1 MKIAGQYTF
10 ADVYDSVITIPDCF
24 VLNKN
29 KIGTG
34 NGEAKLYFGSKTS
47 MRSFFGE
54 AGFSAKC
61 FLLKQDLISYMETIK
76 AEYLNPSYDY
86 RGKSLFAV
94 LWEERYKKVMSLD
107 DVIYFHVQD
116 QEQID
121 GPRGYINSSDEGYY
135 LIRELSLPLVSY
147 ISAMRVEAVDGSFCY
162 YLKLFVDFE
171 AIETKKNGPLVFNY
185 GKNAG
190 SLNDKKAAYDAS
202 GKKTNKDNGRI
213 GQEKYRNALLE
224 ECPFCPITM
233 INDERLLVASH
244 IKPWAVSN
252 EKERVDPKNGFILSP
267 LYDRLFDQ
275 GFITFTDDKYVLVS
289 QWLTPKNAQRIGLKN
304 NSYIQQLPI
313 DDARMVYLEYH
324 RKCVFR
330 G

>member
-1 MKIAGQYTF
+1 MKIAGKYTF
-10 ADVYDSVITIPDCF
+10 ADVYDSIITIPDCF
-24 VLNKN
+24 VLTKN

-34 NGEAKLYFGSKTS
+34 NGEAKLYFGSKPA

-54 AGFSAKC
+54 AGFSAQC

-86 RGKSLFAV
+86 RGKPFFAT
-94 LWEERYKKVMSLD
+94 LWQERYKKVLSLD

-121 GPRGYINSSDEGYY
+121 GPRGYINSNDEGYY

-147 ISAMRVEAVDGSFCY
+147 ISAMRVEAKDGSFCY

-185 GKNAG
+185 GKNADCVKEKTVVYDAG
-190 SLNDKKAAYDAS
+190 GKKA
-202 GKKTNKDNGRI
+202 NKDNWRV

-252 EKERVDPKNGFILSP
+252 EKERIDPKNGFILSP

-275 GFITFTDDKYVLVS
+275 GFITFTDDKYVMVS

-304 NSYIQQLPI
+304 HSYIQLLPI
-313 DDARMVYLEYH
+313 DDARMTYLEYH
-324 RKCVFR
+324 RKSVFR

>member
-1 MKIAGQYTF
+1 MKIAGKYTF
-10 ADVYDSVITIPDCF
+10 ADVYDSIITIPDCF
-24 VLNKN
+24 VLTKN

-34 NGEAKLYFGSKTS
+34 NGEAKLYFGSKPS

-54 AGFSAKC
+54 TGFSAQC

-86 RGKSLFAV
+86 RGKSNFAT
-94 LWEERYKKVMSLD
+94 LWQERYKKVLSLD

-121 GPRGYINSSDEGYY
+121 GPRGYINSNDEGYY

-162 YLKLFVDFE
+162 YLKLFVDFD

-185 GKNAG
+185 GKNAD
-190 SLNDKKAAYDAS
+190 SMKEKIAAYEAG
-202 GKKTNKDNGRI
+202 GKKQNKDSGRI

-252 EKERVDPKNGFILSP
+252 EKERIDPKNGFILSP

-275 GFITFTDDKYVLVS
+275 GFITFTDDKHVLVS

-304 NSYIQQLPI
+304 DSYIQQLPV
-313 DDARMVYLEYH
+313 DEARIVYLEYH
-324 RKCVFR
+324 RKSVFR

>member
-10 ADVYDSVITIPDCF
+10 ADVYDSIITIPDCF
-24 VLNKN
+24 VLTKN

-34 NGEAKLYFGSKTS
+34 NGEAKLYFGSKLS
-47 MRSFFGE
+47 MRNFFGE

-61 FLLKQDLISYMETIK
+61 FLLKQDLLSYMETIK

-86 RGKSLFAV
+86 RGKSLFAT
-94 LWEERYKKVMSLD
+94 LWQERYKKVQSLD

-121 GPRGYINSSDEGYY
+121 GPRGYINSNDEGYY

-147 ISAMRVEAVDGSFCY
+147 ISAMRVEATDGSFCF

-185 GKNAG
+185 GRSTDYVKE
-190 SLNDKKAAYDAS
+190 KTVKYDAG
-202 GKKTNKDNGRI
+202 GKKQNKDNGRI

-244 IKPWAVSN
+244 IKPWAVCD
-252 EKERVDPKNGFILSP
+252 EKEKIDSKNGFILSP
-267 LYDRLFDQ
+267 LFDRLFDQ
-275 GFITFTDDKYVLVS
+275 GFITFTDDKHVLIS
-289 QWLTPKNAQRIGLKN
+289 QWLTPKNTQRIGLKN
-304 NSYIQQLPI
+304 NSYIQLLPI
-313 DDARMVYLEYH
+313 DDARMAYLEYH
-324 RKCVFR
+324 RKSVFR

>member
-24 VLNKN
+24 VLTKN

-34 NGEAKLYFGSKTS
+34 NGEAKLYFGSKPS

-54 AGFSAKC
+54 AGFSVKC

-86 RGKSLFAV
+86 RGKSLFGT
-94 LWEERYKKVMSLD
+94 LWQERYKKVLSLD

-147 ISAMRVEAVDGSFCY
+147 ISAMRVEAVDGSSCY

-202 GKKTNKDNGRI
+202 GKKINKDSGRI

-252 EKERVDPKNGFILSP
+252 EKERIDPKNGFILSP

>member
-34 NGEAKLYFGSKTS
+34 NGEAKLYFGSKLS

-76 AEYLNPSYDY
+76 AEYLNPSYEY
-86 RGKSLFAV
+86 RGKSLFAA
-94 LWEERYKKVMSLD
+94 LWEERYKKVLSLD

-202 GKKTNKDNGRI
+202 GKKTNKDSGRI

-313 DDARMVYLEYH
+313 DDARMFYLEYH

>member
-10 ADVYDSVITIPDCF
+10 ADVYDSIITIPDCF
-24 VLNKN
+24 VLTKN
-29 KIGTG
+29 RIGTG
-34 NGEAKLYFGSKTS
+34 NGEAKLYFCSKLS
-47 MRSFFGE
+47 MRNFFGE

-61 FLLKQDLISYMETIK
+61 FLLKQDLLSYMEAIK
-76 AEYLNPSYDY
+76 VEYLNPSYDY
-86 RGKSLFAV
+86 RGKSLFTA
-94 LWEERYKKVMSLD
+94 LWQERYKKVQSLE

-147 ISAMRVEAVDGSFCY
+147 ISAMRVETTDGSFCY

-185 GKNAG
+185 GRSTDYVKE
-190 SLNDKKAAYDAS
+190 KTVKYDAG
-202 GKKTNKDNGRI
+202 GKKQNKDNGRI

-244 IKPWAVSN
+244 IKPWAVCD
-252 EKERVDPKNGFILSP
+252 EKEKIDPKNGFILSP
-267 LYDRLFDQ
+267 LFDRLFDQ
-275 GFITFTDDKYVLVS
+275 GFITFTDDKHVDFSMVNTEKYAAYWPEERFVYS
-289 QWLTPKNAQRIGLKN
+289 AS
-304 NSYIQQLPI
+304 SY
-313 DDARMVYLEYH
+313 R
-324 RKCVFR
+324 
-330 G
+330 

>member
-1 MKIAGQYTF
+1 MKIAGKYTF
-10 ADVYDSVITIPDCF
+10 ADVYDSIITIPDCF
-24 VLNKN
+24 VLTKN

-34 NGEAKLYFGSKTS
+34 NGEAKLYFGSKPA

-54 AGFSAKC
+54 TGFSVQC

-86 RGKSLFAV
+86 RGKSSFAT
-94 LWEERYKKVMSLD
+94 LWQERYKKVLSLD

-116 QEQID
+116 QKQID
-121 GPRGYINSSDEGYY
+121 GPRGYINSNDEGYY

-147 ISAMRVEAVDGSFCY
+147 ISAMRVEATDGSFCY

-171 AIETKKNGPLVFNY
+171 AIESKKNGPLVFNY
-185 GKNAG
+185 GKNV
-190 SLNDKKAAYDAS
+190 NCVKEKTIAYDAG
-202 GKKTNKDNGRI
+202 GKKQNKDNGRI

-275 GFITFTDDKYVLVS
+275 GFITFTDDKYVMVS
-289 QWLTPKNAQRIGLKN
+289 QWLTPKNTQRIGLKN
-304 NSYIQQLPI
+304 NSYIQLLPI
-313 DDARMVYLEYH
+313 DDARIVYLEYH
-324 RKCVFR
+324 RKSVFR

>member
-34 NGEAKLYFGSKTS
+34 NGEAKLYFGSKLS

-76 AEYLNPSYDY
+76 AEYLNPSYEY
-86 RGKSLFAV
+86 RGKSLFAA
-94 LWEERYKKVMSLD
+94 LWEERYKKVLSLD

-202 GKKTNKDNGRI
+202 GKKTNKDSGRI

-289 QWLTPKNAQRIGLKN
+289 QWLTPKNALRIGIKN
-304 NSYIQQLPI
+304 NSYIQRLPI

>member
-34 NGEAKLYFGSKTS
+34 NGEAKLYFGSKPS

-86 RGKSLFAV
+86 RGKSLFAA

-121 GPRGYINSSDEGYY
+121 GPRGYINSNDEGYY

-202 GKKTNKDNGRI
+202 GKKINKDNGRI

-275 GFITFTDDKYVLVS
+275 GFITFTNDKYVLIS

-313 DDARMVYLEYH
+313 DDARKVYLEYH
-324 RKCVFR
+324 RKSVFR